1 MKNVAVILAGGV
13 GSRLGLSIPKQ
24 FYKVAGKSV
33 IEHTISTFE
42 DNENIDE
49 IYIVIHSQYKQMM
62 ESICLRNN
70 WTKVAKIL
78 NGGNERYQ
86 SSVSAINACCEECNL
101 IFHDSVRPLVSNRI
115 INEVIAKLDECS
127 AIDVAIPMVDTVI
140 KREGDFIEEIPDR
153 SLLFR
158 GQTPQAF
165 KLSVIKKAY
174 ELALQDPAFKTTDDC
189 GVVRKY
195 LPDTPIFIVEGEE
208 QNMKLTYKENIYLLD
223 KLFHI
228 KSENVM
234 PEYEEIAFVG
244 KVVVVFGGSYGIGN
258 SIVERLKELGS
269 VVESFSRSENGVDIC
284 NAESVADSF
293 KSVYEK
299 HKKIDYVIN
308 TAAMLIKRPLVTTP
322 LEDIDAIINTNIRG
336 MINVTRESHKYLKET
351 SGALLL
357 YTSSSYT
364 RGRAFYSLYSATKAA
379 VVNFV
384 QAVASEWNVDK
395 IRVNCINPE
404 RTKTPMRVINFGVED
419 AETLLT
425 AEQVAEASITALL
438 SKDTG
443 QVFDVKLTK

>member
-1 MKNVAVILAGGV
+1 MKNIAVILAGGT
-13 GSRLGLSIPKQ
+13 GSRLGLSMPKQ

-33 IEHTISTFE
+33 IEHTISTFN

-62 ESICLRNN
+62 ENICLRND
-70 WTKVAKIL
+70 WTKISKIL
-78 NGGNERYQ
+78 NGGSERYQ
-86 SSVSAINACCEECNL
+86 SSVSAINACEEECNL
-101 IFHDSVRPLVSNRI
+101 IFHDSVRPLVSNKI

-140 KREGDFIEEIPDR
+140 QRDGDYISEIPDR

-174 ELALQDPAFKTTDDC
+174 ELALQDPKFKTTDDC

-195 LPDTPIFIVEGEE
+195 LPEVPIFIVDGEE
-208 QNMKLTYKENIYLLD
+208 QNMKLTYKENIFLLD
-223 KLFHI
+223 KLFQV
-228 KSENVM
+228 KSEKLI
-234 PEYEEIAFVG
+234 PDLTSDAFVG
-244 KVVVVFGGSYGIGN
+244 KVVVIFGGSYGIGKA
-258 SIVERLKELGS
+258 IVEQLNELNCT
-269 VVESFSRSENGVDIC
+269 VESFSRSENGVDIC
-284 NAESVADSF
+284 CADSVAKAFQSAH
-293 KSVYEK
+293 EK
-299 HKKIDYVIN
+299 HGRIDYVIN

-322 LEDIDAIINTNIRG
+322 LEDIDAILNTNIRG
-336 MINVTRESHKYLKET
+336 MINVTRESHKYLKQT

-364 RGRAFYSLYSATKAA
+364 RGRAYYSLYSSTKAA

-384 QAVASEWNVDK
+384 QAVASEWSVDK

-404 RTKTPMRVINFGVED
+404 RTSTPMRVKNFGHED
-419 AETLLT
+419 ADTLLT
-425 AEQVAEASITALL
+425 AETVAQASITALL
-438 SKDTG
+438 TSDTG
-443 QVFDVKLTK
+443 QVFDVKLSK